1 MSKLVLTLMVIA
13 ATFSLWT
20 YDVKTYLQE
29 KAFRSLHYAM
39 EHGVHDAAL
48 MIDETEL
55 VENGK
60 IVFNRS
66 LAHDAFI
73 GAFKA
78 NLGVD
83 DSLNLKNH
91 YFYLQP
97 FKIVQETFIDNNY
110 IDPTTK
116 ATVSFP
122 YTYSYLNPL
131 TGETLIKV
139 IDGPSVVFVVEAWI
153 TGNDNKSQFLNIQEY
168 KGK

>member
-13 ATFSLWT
+13 AAFSLWT

-55 VENGK
+55 GEHGK
-60 IVFNRS
+60 IVFNSS
-66 LAHDAFI
+66 LAHEAFI
-73 GAFKA
+73 GALKA

-83 DSLNLKNH
+83 DNLNSKNH
-91 YFYLQP
+91 YFYMQP
-97 FKIVQETFIDNNY
+97 FKIIQETYIDDNY
-110 IDPTTK
+110 IDSTTGT
-116 ATVSFP
+116 TVSFP
-122 YTYSYLNPL
+122 YTYSYFNPI

-139 IDGPSVVFVVEAWI
+139 IDGPSVVFVVEAHI
-153 TGNDNKSQFLNIQEY
+153 TGTDNKSQFLNIQEY